1 MAKKKSTSRISARK
15 ATNQPSSV
23 QQFVLNCIPSQDTE
37 RDWTFG
43 DAAGAGIS
51 ATTSIPPSKDLRESW
66 WMIPDQGST
75 GACVGFATADSVIRW
90 HMVKAKRLKEDE
102 LLSVR
107 HVWMSS
113 KETDVFV
120 TRPTTFIESEGTS
133 LKAALDICRNF
144 GVVLDSILPFNSCS
158 LYPRSTNEF
167 YVIAAQRK
175 IASYFNL
182 GRNLTDWR
190 AWIANNGP
198 ILTRLNV
205 DATWDNASA
214 NGGKLDSYQP
224 LTARGGHAVALVG
237 YTQDRFIV
245 RNSWGIK
252 WGDKGFAYASNAY
265 AADSFTE
272 AYGVSL

>member
-1 MAKKKSTSRISARK
+1 MAKKKSKSLISARK
-15 ATNQPSSV
+15 VTNQPSSV
-23 QQFVLNCIPSQDTE
+23 QQFILNCIPSQDTE
-37 RDWTFG
+37 RDWTFV

-66 WMIPDQGST
+66 WKIRDQGST
-75 GACVGFATADSVIRW
+75 GACVGFASADSVVRW
-90 HMVKAKRLKEDE
+90 HMVKEKRLKEDE

-113 KETDVFV
+113 KETDVFM

-144 GVVLDSILPFNSCS
+144 GVVLDSILPFNSYS
-158 LYPRSTNEF
+158 LYPNSTNEF
-167 YVIAAQRK
+167 YAIAAQRK

-198 ILTRLNV
+198 ILT
-205 DATWDNASA
+205 
-214 NGGKLDSYQP
+214 
-224 LTARGGHAVALVG
+224 
-237 YTQDRFIV
+237 
-245 RNSWGIK
+245 
-252 WGDKGFAYASNAY
+252 
-265 AADSFTE
+265 
-272 AYGVSL
+272 